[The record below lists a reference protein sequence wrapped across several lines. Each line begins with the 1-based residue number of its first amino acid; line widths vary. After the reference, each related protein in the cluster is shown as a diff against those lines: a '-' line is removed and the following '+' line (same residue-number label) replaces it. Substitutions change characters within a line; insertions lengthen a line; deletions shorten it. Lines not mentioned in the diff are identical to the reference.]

1 MDTRTTEAIRYLGY
15 GKHAIDNQTFSLVL
29 EAFDELDRIV
39 EKRIVY
45 RIFDCRM
52 SGEESI
58 EIASMKIQ
66 SKNLRHHLKGC
77 GKVVLL
83 GATLGVQVDQLMKR
97 ATYTNMA
104 KTVVLQAC
112 AAALLEEYLDDWE
125 RKLYEELAEIPD
137 GRGYN
142 FRSRFSPGY
151 GDFSISY
158 QKEILT
164 ILDAPKKIGLSMTEG
179 NMLTPLKSVTALIGL
194 DEEGKGMD
202 DCGHCCGRC
211 EKADCMYRR
220 QEE

>member
-1 MDTRTTEAIRYLGY
+1 MDTRTREAIRYLGY

-52 SGEESI
+52 SGAECI

-66 SKNLRHHLKGC
+66 SKNLGHNLKGC
-77 GKVVLL
+77 EKVTLL
-83 GATLGVQVDQLMKR
+83 GATLGVRVDQLMKR
-97 ATYTNMA
+97 YTYTNMA

-112 AAALLEEYLDDWE
+112 AAAMLEEYLDNWQS
-125 RKLYEELAEIPD
+125 ELAKEL
-137 GRGYN
+137 GRENYGL
-142 FRSRFSPGY
+142 RPRFSPGY
-151 GDFSISY
+151 GDFSISH
-158 QKEILT
+158 QGEILT

-194 DEEGKGMD
+194 KRYEKGMD
-202 DCGHCCGRC
+202 DCRRSCRNCG
-211 EKADCMYRR
+211 KTDCMYRR